1 MLAPVPVLLV
11 QVRVVVLEARKP
23 VLLLLVEVPAQAL
36 MLLWARTF
44 GLCWVLAPPLLILVL
59 VQVPV
64 LALALMV
71 LLGELVLAVRL
82 TGRGSAVGSGLTR
95 RMSPSGTSTV
105 SSLPRWKRGKIASV
119 VQIT

>member
-1 MLAPVPVLLV
+1 M
-11 QVRVVVLEARKP
+11 
-23 VLLLLVEVPAQAL
+23 
-36 MLLWARTF
+36 
-44 GLCWVLAPPLLILVL
+44 LVL

-64 LALALMV
+64 LALVVV
-71 LLGELVLAVRL
+71 LGVLVLAVRL
-82 TGRGSAVGSGLTR
+82 NGRGSAVGSGLTR